1 MRSNLL
7 LPAGTLQQG
16 SGGSGTVGALD
27 LGGSSLEVTFASEA
41 VPWKEDAGVG
51 ALGCA
56 EKQGPRLV
64 LWCKRVVVQCKLPAQ
79 FACGTWSVPNLPLM
93 LRVAQLASCHA
104 PCPPAVNVT
113 VLDATHQLYAHVH
126 HHYGLN
132 DAFDRA
138 VTLLLARQ
146 QAASGSNAQQQ
157 QQQQQVGPGGGGGG
171 AASGAQAHEGRAAA
185 EQPANAEAATG
196 AGTAAEAVIGAAADT
211 QGVVSG
217 GRRNVLQA
225 PSWLFHRL
233 RLTAD
238 AAVPLGSASSM
249 QQLSNSRHLLDGS
262 PEVEHPCLHS
272 GYRKAYRR
280 RQQEGAAVPDPPE
293 VVLVGR

>member
-1 MRSNLL
+1 M
-7 LPAGTLQQG
+7 
-16 SGGSGTVGALD
+16 
-27 LGGSSLEVTFASEA
+27 
-41 VPWKEDAGVG
+41 
-51 ALGCA
+51 
-56 EKQGPRLV
+56 
-64 LWCKRVVVQCKLPAQ
+64 
-79 FACGTWSVPNLPLM
+79 
-93 LRVAQLASCHA
+93 
-104 PCPPAVNVT
+104 NVT

-146 QAASGSNAQQQ
+146 QAASSGSNAQQQ
-157 QQQQQVGPGGGGGG
+157 QQQQVGPGEVGGDV
-171 AASGAQAHEGRAAA
+171 ASGAQAHEGRAAA
-185 EQPANAEAATG
+185 EQPANAEAAT
-196 AGTAAEAVIGAAADT
+196 ASGTAAEAATGAAADT
-211 QGVVSG
+211 QGVISG
-217 GRRNVLQA
+217 GRRKVLQA
-225 PSWLFHRL
+225 PSTLFHRL

-238 AAVPLGSASSM
+238 AAVLLGSGSSM
-249 QQLSNSRHLLDGS
+249 QQQQLLNGRHLLDGP